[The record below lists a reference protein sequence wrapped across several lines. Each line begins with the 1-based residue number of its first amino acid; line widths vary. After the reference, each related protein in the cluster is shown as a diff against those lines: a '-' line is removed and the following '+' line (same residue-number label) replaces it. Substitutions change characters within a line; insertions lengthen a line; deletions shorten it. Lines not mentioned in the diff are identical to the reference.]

1 MCYLAYLLFTRFGG
15 RLEVAIVKAAGL
27 ELHAA
32 RYVRGPLAVNAEDYG
47 DAVQKRAKSELYH
60 QPLSVERYQGMQ
72 GVVSA
77 VAVELLIRLRH
88 EGQS

>member
-1 MCYLAYLLFTRFGG
+1 VCYLAYLLFTRFGG
-15 RLEVAIVKAAGL
+15 RLEVAIVKAAGR

-32 RYVRGPLAVNAEDYG
+32 RYVIGPSAVNAEDYG
-47 DAVQKRAKSELYH
+47 DAVQKRVKSKLYH
-60 QPLSVERYQGMQ
+60 SFQVLRCMQ

-77 VAVELLIRLRH
+77 VAVLLIRSRH